1 MKIVDNT
8 GDTQIKFI
16 FQKDWVSGDSLYLKI
31 RSRSTNKV
39 HTEDLTNAGV
49 IDLNQ
54 DRNYYSYLMPLS
66 VKNAA
71 GIVENNYYDVTLSD
85 GLSIL
90 YTRETLFCTNQSI
103 VPENNVLYDPNEN
116 QYKEHTTNNEF
127 IILE

>member
-85 GLSIL
+85 GFGIL
-90 YTRETLFCTNQSI
+90 YTRETLFCTNQI
-103 VPENNVLYDPNEN
+103 IIPQTNVLYDPNEN